1 MLTLKYELLKICVQA
16 LKMMKRFFCLLFF
29 FGIFHSAYAQYTYQQ
44 RVQQYIN
51 QYKDIAIEEMKR
63 TGVPASITL
72 AQGIIETDAG
82 ASPLATDGNNHFGI
96 KCHNEWSGD
105 AMYYDD
111 DKRNECF
118 RKYENV
124 ELSFKDH
131 SDFLKNRQRYSQLFQ
146 LDVTDYKSWANGLK
160 ACGYATNPRYSTMLI
175 NTIEANNLQQYD
187 SMGLDENWVKSN
199 KNNTPAPI
207 IAQQSQDPDVDDIIA
222 NTDANPKIGQVFF
235 LNSVKVVEVIKG
247 ESLKHI
253 SKKYNI
259 SVKRLIK
266 YNDLTEKSVVK
277 AGDKIYLQPKRR
289 NGNEG
294 YHTVAAGETMFSIAQ
309 QYGIRLDVLYQ
320 KNKMNPGTQ
329 PAAGQI
335 IYMRS
340 DRTSAPLLYTAPVVN
355 SSAQF
360 INNKKEENYYT
371 VQKGDTLYS
380 ISKKYNLSVTELK
393 SRNNLSTDSLSIGDK
408 LLVQ

>member
-1 MLTLKYELLKICVQA
+1 
-16 LKMMKRFFCLLFF
+16 MMKKYYYLLFF
-29 FGIFHSAYAQYTYQQ
+29 FGISLSAKAQYTYQQ
-44 RVQQYIN
+44 RVQQYII

-118 RKYENV
+118 RKYENA

-131 SDFLKNRQRYSQLFQ
+131 SDFLKTRQRYSPLFQ
-146 LDVTDYKSWANGLK
+146 LNITDYKGWANGLK
-160 ACGYATNPRYSTMLI
+160 SCGYATNPRYSTMLI

-187 SMGLDENWVKSN
+187 SMGLDENWVKTN
-199 KNNTPAPI
+199 KSDAPSPI
-207 IAQQSQDPDVDDIIA
+207 IVQQNQDPDVDDVIA
-222 NTDANPKIGQVFF
+222 DTNADPKSGQVFF
-235 LNSVKVVEVIKG
+235 LNSIKVVEVQKG
-247 ESLKHI
+247 ESLQSI
-253 SKKYNI
+253 SI
-259 SVKRLIK
+259 RFHTSVKRLIK
-266 YNDLTEKSVVK
+266 YNDLTEKSIVK

-294 YHTVAAGETMFSIAQ
+294 YHTVTAGETMFSIAQ

-340 DRTSAPLLYTAPVVN
+340 DRTSAPLLYAAPVVN
-355 SSAQF
+355 ASVQS
-360 INNKKEENYYT
+360 INKKEDNYYT

-393 SRNNLSTDSLSIGDK
+393 SRNNLSTDTLSIGDK

>member
-1 MLTLKYELLKICVQA
+1 
-16 LKMMKRFFCLLFF
+16 MKRFFLLTLFF
-29 FGIFHSAYAQYTYQQ
+29 GTFLSAHAQYTYQQ

-131 SDFLKNRQRYSQLFQ
+131 SDFLKTRQRYSPLFQ
-146 LDVTDYKSWANGLK
+146 LNITDYKGWANGLK
-160 ACGYATNPRYSTMLI
+160 SCGYATNPRYSTMLI

-187 SMGLDENWVKSN
+187 SMGLDENWVKTN
-199 KNNTPAPI
+199 KSDTPTPI
-207 IAQQSQDPDVDDIIA
+207 IVQQNQDPDVDDVIA
-222 NTDANPKIGQVFF
+222 DTNADPKSGQVFF
-235 LNSVKVVEVIKG
+235 LNSIKVVEVQKG
-247 ESLKHI
+247 ESLQSI
-253 SKKYNI
+253 SKKFHT

-294 YHTVAAGETMFSIAQ
+294 YHTVATGETMFSIAQ

-340 DRTSAPLLYTAPVVN
+340 DRTSAPMLYTAPVVN
-355 SSAQF
+355 ASVQS
-360 INNKKEENYYT
+360 INKKENNYYT

-380 ISKKYNLSVTELK
+380 ISKKYKLSVTELK
-393 SRNNLSTDSLSIGDK
+393 SRNNLSTDTLSIGDK